1 MTEEQFE
8 ALVKTVTDL
17 RERVRVLEEQA
28 HSQKINK
35 NRSSALLR
43 EMTKDDALRVISRT
57 WIIVMLRPT
66 SDSRMLRCT
75 LVAWRTHSSQYTDCS
90 NSLVGPLPGSV
101 GRRSGLKRRISS
113 AFLANFGAQMAKCD
127 ARGADGSA
135 PRGLEAREMC
145 TGHASSP
152 SGADGTSRGHAGV

>member
-43 EMTKDDALRVISRT
+43 EMTKDDALRVLNGDLKGMDHRDAATHIGLTYAQVYSC
-57 WIIVMLRPT
+57 
-66 SDSRMLRCT
+66 RMAYTFKPIHRL
-75 LVAWRTHSSQYTDCS
+75 LEQSGWVAPW
-90 NSLVGPLPGSV
+90 
-101 GRRSGLKRRISS
+101 KRR
-113 AFLANFGAQMAKCD
+113 A
-127 ARGADGSA
+127 
-135 PRGLEAREMC
+135 
-145 TGHASSP
+145 
-152 SGADGTSRGHAGV
+152 